1 MKEEKIIIEI
11 DEFGQI
17 KAEAKN
23 FTGEICLKE
32 MEKILDGIQEIEE
45 VRKKDDFYKK
55 TSSIKRKSMM
65 RR

>member
-17 KAEAKN
+17 KAEAKD
-23 FTGEICLKE
+23 FIGEICLKE
-32 MEKILDGIQEIEE
+32 MEKLFDGIQDIEKI
-45 VRKKDDFYKK
+45 RKKDDFYKK
-55 TSSIKRKSMM
+55 STSIKRKSTI

>member
-17 KAEAKN
+17 KAEAQN
-23 FTGEICLKE
+23 FIGEICLKE
-32 MEKILDGIQEIEE
+32 MEKIFDGIQDVEN
-45 VRKKDDFYKK
+45 VKKKDDFFKK
-55 TSSIKRKSMM
+55 ETSIKSKSTI